1 MNAFE
6 YTDKIWDIFVN
17 DPMLLDLLEVDTRN
31 EESYAKKIRQED
43 FMPEEFD
50 ASSLDFIAFYFADAE
65 MTVND
70 FLNNGILRFDIYSN
84 IRDRVVPIR
93 ERIVTLM
100 HENFDTRV
108 RAEGQRSSGITNVYK
123 YRLEFKPLIFT

>member
-6 YTDKIWDIFVN
+6 YTDKIWDIFTN
-17 DPMLLDLLEVDTRN
+17 DPELLELLEVDTRN
-31 EESYAKKIRQED
+31 EESYAIKIRQED
-43 FMPEEFD
+43 FMPEEFN
-50 ASSLDFIAFYFADAE
+50 ASDLDFIAFYFADAE
-65 MTVND
+65 ITVND

-84 IRDRVVPIR
+84 LRDRVVPIR

-100 HENFDTRV
+100 HENFDARV

-123 YRLEFKPLIFT
+123 YRLEFRPLIFT